1 MSQIVDT
8 LVTRYTLDAKG
19 YLAGSRQVTSA
30 TKETARAMTQGQS
43 KLSGFAAAM
52 KRGGNS
58 LVSGFKSLGLTGK
71 GILGAFSAVGSAVST
86 VISMIMRLATV
97 AVGAAGALA
106 ALAYAATNQYA
117 EFESIK
123 LTFAGIADS
132 LEKAEQMM
140 RAIKSYS
147 LKSVF
152 DEEPLARAALQL
164 TQLNLRAGE
173 FLPIIESIAMRS
185 GEITPDKL
193 LEVVSIL
200 RRLKGGQI
208 ADALGPEG
216 LGRFGIGKQ
225 ELAAYGAI
233 VDASGEFKMNTEQAL
248 QVLKNLANSPEAER
262 IRTMLEGSPQTR
274 ISNALGALA
283 ASFREFGA
291 MASQFVIPA
300 LETVGNVAQFLVE
313 SGWFRQLASDF
324 SALFGENDQ
333 KKGFLRFLFTVVSA
347 FEVISSYV
355 VNVAQNA
362 SKALGVLHELNLK
375 YLQGMT
381 LPMRALLWA
390 IDKVRGTDLVGELDK
405 MLSRMSGV
413 GLVNGP
419 LGQLFGLP
427 ELGKAISDA
436 TDAKMAGFE
445 AWQKQREKKG
455 DAAFPDLTKPEAPS
469 PVEQALTE
477 IAGNT
482 AETAS
487 NTQKQLDMQR
497 YVLGGG
503 DLGRLGVTPVE
514 MSGRSREVSV
524 KVSTGDSGL
533 DEWVTKLLN
542 RTLRELR
549 RRGEL

>member
-30 TKETARAMTQGQS
+30 TRETARAMTQGQS

-52 KRGGNS
+52 KRTGGNM
-58 LVSGFKSLGLTGK
+58 VSGFKSLNLTGK
-71 GILGAFSAVGSAVST
+71 GMLDAFGAVKNAIGSVIGAVTRLAAAALGA
-86 VISMIMRLATV
+86 M
-97 AVGAAGALA
+97 GALT

-132 LEKAEQMM
+132 LERAEQMM

-152 DEEPLARAALQL
+152 DEEPIAKAALQL

-200 RRLKGGQI
+200 RRLKGGQV

-248 QVLKNLANSPEAER
+248 QVLKNLANSPESER

-291 MASQFVIPA
+291 VASQFVIPA
-300 LETVGNVAQFLVE
+300 LESIGQVAQFLVDT
-313 SGWFRQLASDF
+313 GWFKQLASDF
-324 SALFGENDQ
+324 AALFGENDQ
-333 KKGFLRFLFTVVSA
+333 KRGFLKFLFTMVTA
-347 FEVISSYV
+347 FEVISNYV
-355 VNVAQNA
+355 VNLVHNVGQ
-362 SKALGVLHELNLK
+362 ALGVIKELNLK
-375 YLQGMT
+375 VLQGMT
-381 LPMRALLWA
+381 LPLRALLWA
-390 IDKVRGTDLVGELDK
+390 IDKVRGTNHVADLDK
-405 MLSRMSGV
+405 VLGKMAEPIQG
-413 GLVNGP
+413 GL
-419 LGQLFGLP
+419 LGHLYGLP
-427 ELGKAISDA
+427 ELGKAISDGS
-436 TDAKMAGFE
+436 DAKMAAFD
-445 AWQKQREKKG
+445 AWSKQKEKQG
-455 DAAFPDLTKPEAPS
+455 ETPFPDLTKPEAPD
-469 PVEQALTE
+469 PVQTTLQQ
-477 IAGNT
+477 IATNT
-482 AETAS
+482 GETAR
-487 NTQKQLDMQR
+487 NTKDMQR
-497 YVLGGG
+497 YILGGG
-503 DLGRLGVTPVE
+503 DLGRLGVTPTE
-514 MSGRSREVSV
+514 MASRNDVRV
-524 KVSTGDSGL
+524 KVDTGDGGL
-533 DEWVTKLLN
+533 DQWVEKLLS
-542 RTLRELR
+542 RSIRELK
-549 RRGEL
+549 RRGAL